1 MKTPDAFKKIVDIEN
16 SVNIKVFIW
25 KSFNTWPLL
34 RKILWFELIAI
45 SSNNKVSKKKIKVA
59 PFIYIRSIISSI
71 YRVFKN
77 INVREDAVKIFFSR
91 PEYLQELNSKKFID
105 RIVDPIIESLR
116 EDEKITKYYLS
127 RVSKEKNLLHDAL
140 YLHQNAIFTTLQIS
154 VEQKET
160 IHEIAKL
167 LDINGSDLERDYKNQ
182 LRLFIEWYIS
192 AKKLLSKH
200 KKLKEIYLTCW
211 YLPDL
216 MGICAAASE
225 LKITTIDIQHGKQG
239 KFQAMYS
246 GWTNIPRNGY
256 DLMPEKF
263 WCWGTPSCN
272 HILEASPNRTK
283 HIPFVGGYP
292 WVTYYQKNIGCAGK
306 TFLDKKIRVLLTMQ
320 PPQGDNCERI
330 PNFII
335 NFLASEHSESIHFIF
350 RLHPNDIEGNC
361 YCRNRLKL
369 INPDSYTIDDG
380 KKNLYDL
387 FAEVTHHIT
396 AFSSCCYEARL
407 FNISTLLYGHDSKEI
422 YEDEIKNKVFSWT
435 DSNTDELI
443 SWLQADNDSDLK
455 IANQYIDNSLYEYN
469 P

>member
-1 MKTPDAFKKIVDIEN
+1 
-16 SVNIKVFIW
+16 
-25 KSFNTWPLL
+25 
-34 RKILWFELIAI
+34 
-45 SSNNKVSKKKIKVA
+45 
-59 PFIYIRSIISSI
+59 
-71 YRVFKN
+71 
-77 INVREDAVKIFFSR
+77 
-91 PEYLQELNSKKFID
+91 
-105 RIVDPIIESLR
+105 
-116 EDEKITKYYLS
+116 
-127 RVSKEKNLLHDAL
+127 
-140 YLHQNAIFTTLQIS
+140 
-154 VEQKET
+154 
-160 IHEIAKL
+160 
-167 LDINGSDLERDYKNQ
+167 
-182 LRLFIEWYIS
+182 
-192 AKKLLSKH
+192 
-200 KKLKEIYLTCW
+200 
-211 YLPDL
+211 
-216 MGICAAASE
+216 
-225 LKITTIDIQHGKQG
+225 
-239 KFQAMYS
+239 
-246 GWTNIPRNGY
+246 
-256 DLMPEKF
+256 
-263 WCWGTPSCN
+263 
-272 HILEASPNRTK
+272 
-283 HIPFVGGYP
+283 
-292 WVTYYQKNIGCAGK
+292 
-306 TFLDKKIRVLLTMQ
+306 MQ